1 MLSQSFEVLSWTA
14 VPIGKVA
21 PVFLQNGFPDG
32 RKGPHNSAGDYSAR
46 VAAIA
51 RRSKRTCAGR
61 RYLLPRCRPSR
72 LDSQS
77 WCALLCCESA
87 AALVECI
94 GFCCEQYRAKFI
106 AKPSWRTDMTSS
118 ETAAGTTAW

>member
-32 RKGPHNSAGDYSAR
+32 RKRPHNSARDYSAR

-51 RRSKRTCAGR
+51 RRSTRTCAGR
-61 RYLLPRCRPSR
+61 RYLSRVVDSR

-87 AALVECI
+87 PALVECN

-106 AKPSWRTDMTSS
+106 AKPSWRKD
-118 ETAAGTTAW
+118 TTL

>member
-32 RKGPHNSAGDYSAR
+32 RKRRHNSARDYSAR

-61 RYLLPRCRPSR
+61 RYLLPRCRASR

-87 AALVECI
+87 AALVECN
-94 GFCCEQYRAKFI
+94 GFWGGENRAKFI
-106 AKPSWRTDMTSS
+106 AKSSWRKDTTSS
-118 ETAAGTTAW
+118 